1 MGISR
6 CVLQHSMHG
15 KRLHS
20 CRWPHCCVPS
30 LHTSSSHHLDQV
42 VRALLEAKADPEK
55 VQADGVNALMLAAQI
70 GHDLCARALLENE
83 AAVNSQNK
91 KGWTALMYAAQNG
104 HQQVRFTA

>member
-1 MGISR
+1 M
-6 CVLQHSMHG
+6 
-15 KRLHS
+15 
-20 CRWPHCCVPS
+20 
-30 LHTSSSHHLDQV
+30 T
-42 VRALLEAKADPEK
+42 ALIWACM
-55 VQADGVNALMLAAQI
+55 N

>member
-1 MGISR
+1 LLVRVFTPPI
-6 CVLQHSMHG
+6 
-15 KRLHS
+15 
-20 CRWPHCCVPS
+20 
-30 LHTSSSHHLDQV
+30 HTSCSHHLEQV

-55 VQADGVNALMLAAQI
+55 QTLKGNTALIFAAQN